1 MEVDLGAGLG
11 DDLGGFDALDELF
24 APSSTPDFFKSSIL
38 DNGTQ
43 AAVTAP
49 PSPGSSGTS
58 SSWPGDGEGDFAHD
72 DWNQPVASIRRE
84 NVKLESIKAVGALT
98 EPAMHVRNSKPRAR
112 KRHDEDEA
120 LQAIE
125 TAHPSMKV
133 RKTSGAIVSFV
144 LFSYFLWL
152 FVWCSTFFGHVCAFC
167 WCHTPIFTF
176 SWANSHMTIIHKRKE
191 SRVEKR
197 NVSYS

>member
-1 MEVDLGAGLG
+1 MELEPLQSTRSMEVDLGAGLG

-24 APSSTPDFFKSSIL
+24 APSNTPDFFKSSTL

-58 SSWPGDGEGDFAHD
+58 SSWLGEGEGDFAPD
-72 DWNQPVASIRRE
+72 DWHQQAASMRRE
-84 NVKLESIKAVGALT
+84 NVKLESIRAVRALT

-120 LQAIE
+120 LKAIE
-125 TAHPSMKV
+125 TAHPSIKV
-133 RKTSGAIVSFV
+133 RETSGAIVSSFCFH
-144 LFSYFLWL
+144 FSMVVCMVFD
-152 FVWCSTFFGHVCAFC
+152 FF
-167 WCHTPIFTF
+167 WPRLRF
-176 SWANSHMTIIHKRKE
+176 SVSVTNFGVFPRGQIHPRLQ
-191 SRVEKR
+191 
-197 NVSYS
+197 